1 MIETSIDLERH
12 LAVAQIK
19 HYLHLQQCAIAVGD
33 KVEYRR
39 ATDIIDR
46 LTTENG
52 VGALRDAR
60 EEYK

>member
-12 LAVAQIK
+12 LAVAQLK
-19 HYLHLQQCAIAVGD
+19 HYLYLQQCAIAVGD
-33 KVEYRR
+33 KVEVRR
-39 ATDIIDR
+39 TTDIIDQ

-52 VGALRDAR
+52 VGVLHEAQ